1 MKYFQRPKDETLVKE
16 IIRPEVSNQYY
27 YIFGEVGVGKT
38 RLVTTV
44 VRRAIDKYGSSRLGA
59 PVYVLTT
66 QVNYMSIFSGLQIE

>member
-1 MKYFQRPKDETLVKE
+1 MLVKE

-44 VRRAIDKYGSSRLGA
+44 VRRAIDKYGSKRLGA

-66 QVNYMSIFSGLQIE
+66 QVNVSFLWATNRVAVTTVTKI